1 MIDKNWKETTKTI
14 SYKFKTDAAR
24 FMVRL
29 SSNLVD
35 NLGKGIHKVI
45 CKHRHDSKKCET
57 SEIKYKD
64 YECCLEYTNVKNDLI
79 L

>member
-1 MIDKNWKETTKTI
+1 
-14 SYKFKTDAAR
+14 
-24 FMVRL
+24 MVRL
-29 SSNLVD
+29 LSNLVD
-35 NLGKGIHKVI
+35 NLGKRIHKVI

>member
-1 MIDKNWKETTKTI
+1 
-14 SYKFKTDAAR
+14 
-24 FMVRL
+24 MVRL